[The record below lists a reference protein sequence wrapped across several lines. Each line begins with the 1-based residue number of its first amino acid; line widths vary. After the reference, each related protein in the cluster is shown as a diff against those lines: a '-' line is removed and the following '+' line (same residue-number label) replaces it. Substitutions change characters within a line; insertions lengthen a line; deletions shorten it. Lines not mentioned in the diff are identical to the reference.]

1 MYTKNLAGNVPLYG
15 QQQCTWCGA
24 ACGQMA
30 RNGYPNPP
38 DRLFYQQVDVWNAIQ
53 VRNSTAAADANWA
66 TDPHGLTATLQDLNN
81 PAGVH
86 WVEIADATM
95 NSILFDILYWMNR
108 LEYPAPVLINK
119 GGHWVNIVGFVTDV
133 APIGGSN
140 PVLQSITVNDPE
152 PHNVGTVS
160 TFSGAQWSSGP
171 WNGAVQYSGT
181 WKGKYVAVIEPPI
194 ERGIVR
200 VEELTRMGREL
211 LSPGEAVERARKAIA
226 DLDLEQTSQ
235 HAILGRSDIRAF
247 EPLLVREE
255 PPTQR
260 SRKSVPHYYV
270 VPFGLEADS
279 ETPGSG
285 AVRSSLLVNAY
296 TGAVEEIT
304 TFGSPIRYL
313 QEEEAIEIVVSALRA
328 GPERRSVDAT
338 LMFAPGDITHV
349 RTYPFWRIKFGQRTV
364 FVDQLGKIYGKFLP
378 SIPGD

>member
-30 RNGYPNPP
+30 RNGYPNPA

-86 WVEIADATM
+86 WVEIADASM

-140 PVLQSITVNDPE
+140 PVLQ
-152 PHNVGTVS
+152 
-160 TFSGAQWSSGP
+160 
-171 WNGAVQYSGT
+171 NGAVKYSGT
-181 WKGKYVAVIEPPI
+181 WLGKYVAVIEPPI

-211 LSPGEAVERARKAIA
+211 LSPEQAVERARKAIA
-226 DLDLEQTSQ
+226 DLDFEQNVQ
-235 HAILGRSDIRAF
+235 HAILGRSDIRTF

-255 PPTQR
+255 PPNER
-260 SRKSVPHYYV
+260 PRKSVPHYYL
-270 VPFGLEADS
+270 VPFGLEGDS
-279 ETPGSG
+279 ERRGSG
-285 AVRSSLLVNAY
+285 AVRSSVLVNAY

-313 QEEEAIEIVVSALRA
+313 QEEEAIAIVASALRA
-328 GPERRSVDAT
+328 GPERRSVAAT

-349 RTYPFWRIKFGQRTV
+349 RTYPFWRVKFGQRTV